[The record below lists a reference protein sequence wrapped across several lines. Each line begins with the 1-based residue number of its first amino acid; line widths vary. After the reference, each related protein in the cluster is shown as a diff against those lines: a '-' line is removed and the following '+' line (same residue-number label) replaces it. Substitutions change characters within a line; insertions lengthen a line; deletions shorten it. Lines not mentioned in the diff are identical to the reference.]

1 MAAWAS
7 GEQAG
12 SVLLRLGLY
21 VNVWETLDFH
31 IHSAISN

>member
-12 SVLLRLGLY
+12 SVLLCLGLY
-21 VNVWETLDFH
+21 ANVQETLDFH
-31 IHSAISN
+31 IHSEI